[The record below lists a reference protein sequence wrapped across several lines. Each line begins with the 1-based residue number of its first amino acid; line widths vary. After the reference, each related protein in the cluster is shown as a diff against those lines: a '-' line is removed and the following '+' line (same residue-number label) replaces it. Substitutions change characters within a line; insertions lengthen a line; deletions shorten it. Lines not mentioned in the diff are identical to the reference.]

1 MNGKNHFVVLL
12 LLIVALALLAACGA
26 AQPTA
31 TIVPPTEPPVIPT
44 DTPAVAADT
53 NTGITLTF
61 EGDQCVYHGPERVPA
76 GQITVTL
83 DVKDQSSGNAYA
95 VFAYTLEEG
104 KTIEDLRAWTSTDSS
119 PLWGHFHGRVD
130 ATGGTSQEDN
140 IILFRGPLFLSC
152 ATFPPNQVT
161 DVLGPIEIE
170 PAVSK

>member
-1 MNGKNHFVVLL
+1 MNTGNRF
-12 LLIVALALLAACGA
+12 VALFSTSVALLLLAACGA

-31 TIVPPTEPPVIPT
+31 TVVPPTEPPAIPV

-95 VFAYTLEEG
+95 VSAYTLEEG
-104 KTIEDLRAWTSTDSS
+104 KTIEDLRAWTSADSS

-130 ATGGTSQEDN
+130 ATGGKAQETT
-140 IILFRGPLFLSC
+140 IILFEGPFFLSC